1 MPILKNH
8 KYLNRFK
15 NKKVDIERYVKDYYV
30 ENNLAY
36 ISVNVNCY
44 EDIISKYSVV
54 GYEDLNQD
62 FVNYLEENAE
72 YIPLE
77 YPIVLEITGT
87 RFSKERQKTI
97 QENISDYYNMKLGE
111 TQEEL
116 NSNTRFSLLLFILSL
131 ISGIFCFC
139 FPESQFLSTAMD
151 MFLCFFTWTFADI
164 FWLERNEIKEKKID
178 YAQLSSM
185 KVIFREKFVN
195 DEITEKEEEK
205 IIEDIIS
212 YSASEE

>member
-1 MPILKNH
+1 MPIFKNH
-8 KYLNRFK
+8 KYKNRFK
-15 NKKVDIERYVKDYYV
+15 NKKVDIKRYIKDYYV

-36 ISVNVNCY
+36 ISVNVNSY

-54 GYEDLNQD
+54 GYEDLNQE
-62 FVNYLEENAE
+62 FVDYIEENAE

-97 QENISDYYNMKLGE
+97 IEAISDYYNMKLGE

-116 NSNTRFSLLLFILSL
+116 SSNSRFSLLLLVL
-131 ISGIFCFC
+131 AVISVLLYLRV
-139 FPESQFLSTAMD
+139 SMTQFFSTA
-151 MFLCFFTWTFADI
+151 LELGIWFFVWTFADV
-164 FWLERNEIKEKKID
+164 FWLERNEIKERKTD

-185 KVIFREKFVN
+185 KVIFKEEFV
-195 DEITEKEEEK
+195 DDDITEKEEK
-205 IIEDIIS
+205 QIIQDIIS
-212 YSASEE
+212 YSESE

>member
-1 MPILKNH
+1 MPIFKNH
-8 KYLNRFK
+8 KYKNRFK
-15 NKKVDIERYVKDYYV
+15 NKKVDIKRYIKDYYV

-36 ISVNVNCY
+36 ISVNVNSY

-54 GYEDLNQD
+54 GYEDLNQE
-62 FVNYLEENAE
+62 FVDYIEENAE

-97 QENISDYYNMKLGE
+97 IEAISDYYNMKLGE

-116 NSNTRFSLLLFILSL
+116 SSNSRFSLLLLVL
-131 ISGIFCFC
+131 AVISVLLYLRV
-139 FPESQFLSTAMD
+139 SMTQFFSTA
-151 MFLCFFTWTFADI
+151 LELGIWFFVWTFADV
-164 FWLERNEIKEKKID
+164 FWLERNEIKERKKD

-185 KVIFREKFVN
+185 KVIFKEEFV
-195 DEITEKEEEK
+195 DDDITEKEEK
-205 IIEDIIS
+205 QIIQDIIS
-212 YSASEE
+212 YSESE